1 LAPFAAVALS
11 GDGGG
16 GTRVAT
22 TMSTTTEVPV
32 KPRRSRL
39 RPVVGWIVTIVVAL
53 LISTGTRAYAVQ
65 SYFVPTPSMTPTL
78 MPGDRILV
86 NKLSSTVHR
95 GDIVVFNNPPAD
107 RGGPPTLVKRVIG
120 LPGERISS
128 IGSEIL
134 INGKPLAEPWL
145 PTLKGQCQEASE
157 HIPPTTVAAGHYFVM
172 GDCRG
177 DSDDSRYWGTVPS
190 SLIVGKVDVIIWR
203 HGHPWIH
210 WF

>member
-1 LAPFAAVALS
+1 MEGVEAEGLSTMVETAAQPDAP
-11 GDGGG
+11 
-16 GTRVAT
+16 RH
-22 TMSTTTEVPV
+22 
-32 KPRRSRL
+32 SRF
-39 RPVVGWIVTIVVAL
+39 RPLVGWIVTIVVAL

-78 MPGDRILV
+78 QPGDRILV

-95 GDIVVFNNPPAD
+95 GDIVVFANPPAD

-128 IGSEIL
+128 RGSVVL
-134 INGKPLAEPWL
+134 INGRPLSEPWL
-145 PTLKGQCQEASE
+145 PPLTGQCAEPSE
-157 HIPPTTVAAGHYFVM
+157 HIPPTTVAPDHYFVM

-177 DSDDSRYWGTVPS
+177 NSDDSRYWGTVPGAN
-190 SLIVGKVDVIIWR
+190 IVGKVDVIMWR
-203 HGHPWIH
+203 HGHPYFH